1 MSDEP
6 QTDDIANQTVRG
18 SIYSLIASVIT
29 LSLGFVRFILLL
41 KLLLPDDFGVVTQ
54 ALFFVTLASLLRLPG
69 LDLAYIQRPDTD
81 EADTRAFFSLRM
93 VLMVASL
100 LLMAALTTTVIGPA
114 YPGMPDLAI
123 ILLALLA
130 VDTVKTFNSV
140 QEAILRRDLV
150 FRAVSG
156 ADILSAVTS
165 TIVAPYMAWQGYG
178 AWSLVGEQLSGQL
191 ARTVAFW
198 GLFSRPWW
206 PRLGWKKEAIDWYW
220 RFSIKLWNNAVLT
233 FLLDR
238 FDDFWI
244 GRNLGQRDLGYYSR
258 AYEFANYPRRVIANP
273 ILLVFYSTFAR
284 LQADRLRLSRAF
296 FRATSLMVRSSFYF
310 SLLFVLPSPE
320 YVALLG
326 DKWLPMLRTFQLMII
341 YTLLDPLSLGAS
353 NLLIALGYPGH
364 IVRTRVIQVVF
375 FVPAVILLGSWQGIE
390 GVALAADF
398 MVMIG
403 VVILFWLSH
412 RYVDYSARRLWFWP
426 VVALGATTAVV
437 LLLGTLPA
445 WQTFNIWVKILAK
458 LLLITLC
465 YGGILW
471 LVEREQIRTGW
482 NTIWTVAQPMVAAW
496 QKRTKSNL

>member
-1 MSDEP
+1 MSNES
-6 QTDDIANQTVRG
+6 QKDIANQTVRG

-54 ALFFVTLASLLRLPG
+54 ALFYVTLASLLRLPG
-69 LDLAYIQRPDTD
+69 LDLAYIQRPETN
-81 EADTRAFFSLRM
+81 EADTRSFFTLRM
-93 VLMVASL
+93 LLFVASV
-100 LLMAALTTTVIGPA
+100 LLMAGLTTAVIGPA
-114 YPGMPDLAI
+114 YPGMPALSS

-140 QEAILRRDLV
+140 QEAILKRDLA
-150 FRAVSG
+150 FRAISG
-156 ADILSAVTS
+156 ADILSAVVS
-165 TIVAPYMAWQGYG
+165 TVVAPYMAWRGYG

-198 GLFSRPWW
+198 GLLSRPWW
-206 PRLGWKKEAIDWYW
+206 PRFGWEKEAARWYW
-220 RFSIKLWNNAVLT
+220 NFSVKLWSNAVLT

-273 ILLVFYSTFAR
+273 ILSVFYSTFSR

-296 FRATSLMVRSSFYF
+296 FRATSLMVRTSFYF

-320 YVALLG
+320 FVALLG
-326 DKWLPMLRTFQLMII
+326 DKWLPMLRTFQLMIA

-353 NLLIALGYPGH
+353 NLLIALGYPEY
-364 IVRTRVIQVVF
+364 IVRTRVLQVVF
-375 FVPAVILLGSWQGIE
+375 FVPAVILLGSWLGIE
-390 GVALAADF
+390 GVALAADL
-398 MVMIG
+398 MVVIG
-403 VVILFWLSH
+403 VVILFWLTH
-412 RYVDYSARRLWFWP
+412 RYVDYSARRLWGWP
-426 VVALGATTAVV
+426 LVALGVTTAVI
-437 LLLGTLPA
+437 LLLTSLPG
-445 WQTFNIWVKILAK
+445 WLLLNTWVKILAK
-458 LLLITLC
+458 SFIITAA

-471 LVEREQIRTGW
+471 LVEREQMLAGW
-482 NTIWTVAQPMVAAW
+482 QTIWSIAGPMAKNW
-496 QKRTKSNL
+496 RKRTKEQP